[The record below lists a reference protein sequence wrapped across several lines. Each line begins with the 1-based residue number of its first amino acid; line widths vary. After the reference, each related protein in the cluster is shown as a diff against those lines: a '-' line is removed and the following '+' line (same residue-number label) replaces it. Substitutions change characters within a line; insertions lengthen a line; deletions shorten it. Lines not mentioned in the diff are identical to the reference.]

1 MKQDLHYDM
10 KVRIMGNEKAFGPG
24 VAQLLKGIEEMG
36 SMQKAAEK
44 MGLSYSKAWKMMKT
58 AEQELGFALTERSS
72 GGKDGGGSVVTEAGR
87 EMMRRYGAFLSALQA
102 EADRLF
108 AFYFQREG
116 EK

>member
-10 KVRIMGNEKAFGPG
+10 KVRIMGEEKAFGPG

-58 AEQELGFALTERSS
+58 AEQELGFAQQRRQ
-72 GGKDGGGSVVTEAGR
+72 GR
-87 EMMRRYGAFLSALQA
+87 RRFCCNRRRQRNDAAIWKFPLCF
-102 EADRLF
+102 ADRGRSFVFYLF
-108 AFYFQREG
+108 SEG
-116 EK
+116 R

>member
-10 KVRIMGNEKAFGPG
+10 KVRIMGEEKAFGPG

-72 GGKDGGGSVVTEAGR
+72 GGKGEPPDSLSVPCW
-87 EMMRRYGAFLSALQA
+87 YG
-102 EADRLF
+102 DW
-108 AFYFQREG
+108 
-116 EK
+116 